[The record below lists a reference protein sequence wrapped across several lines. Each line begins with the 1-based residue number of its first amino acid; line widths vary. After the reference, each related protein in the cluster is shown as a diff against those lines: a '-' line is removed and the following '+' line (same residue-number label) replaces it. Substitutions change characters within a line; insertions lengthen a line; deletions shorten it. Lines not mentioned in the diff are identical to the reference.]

1 MMKRRMASL
10 LALLLLAA
18 SLPTA
23 AWAAEGEPT
32 GEDIPAVTES
42 PLLPDMAAEPTMPP
56 EATPTPEV
64 PVTEEPTE
72 PATPAPTEPIAPAG
86 QIVQLQ
92 IDDANIYEG
101 MDRAYKDGYVPQVS
115 DGTVTLVVPLVA
127 TGPLWGDRITVT
139 PNFGDAASSPIQFRN
154 YQKTFSLADN
164 PVNVTGIE
172 GEVIQTVR
180 SYLVRFDFPLRSDRK
195 NGTYPISLD
204 IQAEDENGG
213 AVIQSYN
220 CYVNITDG
228 KKESTTPAYGGGGG
242 GGGVSPT
249 EAPVSDPRILVSKY
263 KVSKDP
269 VMAGEDFTVT
279 VTLKNTSP
287 EGDVQNMLVT
297 VSSESKNLVLKNDT
311 NTIFLGN
318 LAAGGTT
325 ELELK
330 YGTDRE
336 TPAQRYDINL
346 AMDFDDEA
354 AISMTSSG
362 SVTVAVAQPVDV
374 ELAPFTMPSDIG
386 AGETVQLSF
395 QVMNLGRTEIY
406 NARVE
411 LDVPGLS
418 PSGNAFIGNME
429 AGTSATQTLNVFA
442 GMKDGNERYGYTS
455 GRVRLIY
462 EDVDGKEYTQEVNT
476 ATNIKELVIAAKDP
490 AQEQEEAEKEQRQA
504 AQWWIFVALG
514 ALAIVLVA
522 LIMALRRRATLASRH
537 MKK

>member
-1 MMKRRMASL
+1 M
-10 LALLLLAA
+10 
-18 SLPTA
+18 
-23 AWAAEGEPT
+23 
-32 GEDIPAVTES
+32 
-42 PLLPDMAAEPTMPP
+42 
-56 EATPTPEV
+56 
-64 PVTEEPTE
+64 
-72 PATPAPTEPIAPAG
+72 
-86 QIVQLQ
+86 
-92 IDDANIYEG
+92 
-101 MDRAYKDGYVPQVS
+101 
-115 DGTVTLVVPLVA
+115 
-127 TGPLWGDRITVT
+127 
-139 PNFGDAASSPIQFRN
+139 
-154 YQKTFSLADN
+154 
-164 PVNVTGIE
+164 NVTGIE

-228 KKESTTPAYGGGGG
+228 KKETTVTPVYGGGGG
-242 GGGVSPT
+242 SVSPT

-263 KVSKDP
+263 KVSKEP

-311 NTIFLGN
+311 STIFLGD

-346 AMDFDDEA
+346 AMDFDDEEA
-354 AISMTSSG
+354 VSMTSTG
-362 SVTVAVAQPVDV
+362 AVTVAVAQPVDV
-374 ELAPFTMPSDIG
+374 EMAPFTMPGEIN

-442 GMKDGNERYGYTS
+442 GMKDGDERYGYTS
-455 GRVRLIY
+455 GRVRLVY

-476 ATNIKELVIAAKDP
+476 ATNIKELVIATKDP
-490 AQEQEEAEKEQRQA
+490 AQKQEEAEKEQRQA

-522 LIMALRRRATLASRH
+522 LIVALRRRAAPASRH